1 MFLMPSRFEPCGLAQ
16 LISLKYGT
24 VPIVRKTGGLR
35 DTIEIYN
42 KYTEEGTGFGFEN
55 YDSADMLYSI
65 NNAIEVFQDNK
76 TWKKLVRRGMVQ
88 DFSWLE
94 SAKKYVK
101 LYNQLKG
108 E

>member
-1 MFLMPSRFEPCGLAQ
+1 MPSRFEPCGLAQ

-42 KYTEEGTGFGFEN
+42 KYENTGTGFGFEN
-55 YDSADMLYSI
+55 YDSGDMLFAI
-65 NNAIEVFQDNK
+65 NNALEVYEDKPN
-76 TWKKLVRRGMVQ
+76 WKKIVRRGMQ
-88 DFSWLE
+88 ADFSWVE
-94 SAKKYVK
+94 SAKKYIE
-101 LYNQLKG
+101 LYKKLKG